1 MYAKRV
7 KQTKALFRT
16 TRGHTAT
23 EFHWFAIL
31 MCPDSM
37 FIPVSLFSIDIDSFR
52 SVDNP
57 TCLCDFIYFIL
68 FFPLV
73 FLSFVF
79 NLPVTC

>member
-1 MYAKRV
+1 MYAIRV

-57 TCLCDFIYFIL
+57 TCL
-68 FFPLV
+68 
-73 FLSFVF
+73 
-79 NLPVTC
+79 

>member
-23 EFHWFAIL
+23 EFHWFAIW

-37 FIPVSLFSIDIDSFR
+37 FL
-52 SVDNP
+52 
-57 TCLCDFIYFIL
+57 LKIY
-68 FFPLV
+68 
-73 FLSFVF
+73 SCQFV
-79 NLPVTC
+79 LY